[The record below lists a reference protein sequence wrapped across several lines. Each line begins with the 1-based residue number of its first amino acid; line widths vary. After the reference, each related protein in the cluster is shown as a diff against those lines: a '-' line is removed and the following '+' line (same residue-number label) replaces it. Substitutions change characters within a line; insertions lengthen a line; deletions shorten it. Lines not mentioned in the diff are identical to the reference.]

1 VALSKFGTYSRQ
13 VGARRPSQPTVRVL
27 VADHQ
32 TLDRHGLREL
42 INHGGMQVVAEAT
55 TAQTAVHLA
64 NAFRPDV
71 VLMDWNLPGLDPV
84 EATRELARRAEARV
98 ILLADTGDDLD
109 VVEAVLAGAC
119 GCLLKDA
126 PVDQL
131 LNAVRGALDGEFH
144 LSSCLTRRLADR
156 IRDDQHL
163 RPAACGLA
171 QALTERESQIL
182 RLLALGHENHQI
194 AAELH
199 VSVSTVKRHV
209 GSILEKLRV
218 HNRTQAA
225 VYAAKHALD

>member
-1 VALSKFGTYSRQ
+1 M
-13 VGARRPSQPTVRVL
+13 PSQPTVRVL

-32 TLDRHGLREL
+32 TLDRRGLREL
-42 INHGGMQVVAEAT
+42 INHGGMQVVAEAS
-55 TAQTAVHLA
+55 TAQAAVHLA

-71 VLMDWNLPGLDPV
+71 VLMGCSLPGLDPV
-84 EATRELARRAEARV
+84 EATSELARRAETRV
-98 ILLADTGDDLD
+98 ILLTDTGDDVD

-131 LNAVRGALDGEFH
+131 LNAIRGALDGEFH
-144 LSSCLTRRLADR
+144 LSSCLTMRLADR
-156 IRDDQHL
+156 IRDDQQL
-163 RPAACGLA
+163 RPVASGLA

-182 RLLALGHENHQI
+182 RLLALGHENPQI
-194 AAELH
+194 AAELYM
-199 VSVSTVKRHV
+199 SASTVKRHV

-218 HNRTQAA
+218 QNRTQAA